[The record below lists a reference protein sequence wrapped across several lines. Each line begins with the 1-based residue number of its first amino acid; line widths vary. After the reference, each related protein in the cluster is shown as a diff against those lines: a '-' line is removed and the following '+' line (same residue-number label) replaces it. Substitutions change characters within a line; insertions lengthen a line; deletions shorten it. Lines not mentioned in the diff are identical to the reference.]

1 MDSTMFARKFALA
14 LTIAT
19 AGIAP
24 AQTFDRRGTDLPE
37 IVVEAGGRY
46 GTCDVLKFAPDGS
59 YAIAGGDD
67 KVARLWPYA
76 QDAFKTNEAEV
87 LRWPSWREQRGGI
100 KDLAISP
107 DGKKFALGGY
117 GMKPSTVVIVARE
130 RGTMLAIT
138 WPESRNGIDDFN
150 VVHSVAFH
158 PDGERVAFGTADGS
172 LWIWKPEKLAME
184 TKGRAFNSPVRA
196 GKHEALKNPDGKA
209 EYNFPRR
216 IWFPD
221 ANTMVSV
228 AQSGQV
234 LQCKID
240 GNLTSDPA
248 AAVPEGKTLFNV
260 NDGQAKRY
268 RVYRAEVSADGK
280 YLASACSGPQVLVR
294 SLVDNTTNAI
304 AMKADS
310 FPRSIAWQPKTN
322 ALAVGVATVMLA
334 EGGKP
339 RFYAD
344 TNDTVKLFNPPE
356 MKAAK
361 EFPIAGRAECMAFH
375 PKDARMA
382 IAGGDGDE
390 VSLYDPAQPAKPLS
404 AIRSQGRKPW
414 GLKLSVN
421 GNVIA
426 QQIERDPNSTDPN
439 KRGQGNWYRFD
450 MSRLAAT
457 ADDKI
462 PWVEPRSELD
472 GWKIVPDTEDRF
484 IWYAERERP
493 GAAPLRLRLM
503 TDRDRDLAPTCFTF
517 LPAKGNEPVRVIVG
531 HYYGASVFNL
541 DPRAAKL
548 NANKQLELP
557 KSRIYTGHSGEVI
570 SLAAAAD
577 GSWFLT
583 GGADQTLAAYS
594 LKPWASNANLGASVE
609 LKDDKPSITALDV
622 GSPAWEAGMRK
633 EDKLDLLVVG
643 GEKIVYDRRP
653 GKKETGT
660 ADDAVASLKNPQSGE
675 EHYFDLGAD
684 EKGNRR
690 EILTTVRQRPMW
702 KWFSGFE
709 NNRIS
714 NWNVWM
720 WHGSY
725 YLTTTAHGD
734 RLVGWHVNSP
744 DVGGTPSFQQ
754 LQQFEKHF
762 HKPAAIQK
770 LLANRDIAE
779 ALKEAQGENPLPIKF
794 GGLQPA
800 PVDLALKNSIL
811 NEKGL
816 ELAVN
821 VAPRGSNPDLLP
833 ERVELWVN
841 DYRYKVWDGLQRK
854 PFAENIA
861 LPPELFRNGNNQVS
875 VMTFNGAGG
884 RAEDIRFVKNPVESV
899 RPNLLTLA
907 VGINDYSEHQKI
919 STGARSFGNLK
930 SAVNDAQQL
939 NENLEKFLGSDKYFP
954 EGTTALRVNANA
966 NRAELLKQLQQH
978 QKTAKPNDWLIVFFA
993 GHGDLIMPGETKG
1006 NIIADGPAGRRGAFA
1021 GSSGVFFMCG
1031 PNYSSL
1037 KPTETGL
1044 SSEELYEALA
1054 KINCRKLV
1062 LLDACHSGQASDA
1075 NMLRRFIPTSQGPMV
1090 MAACEQGELS
1100 YEDPAF
1106 GHGLFTYAILEA
1118 LGPQFR
1124 RASTAG
1130 GSLTTDGL
1138 FGYVRGRMPQL
1149 LTKIQKPNDSQN
1161 PISFPQQ
1168 LPSSVL
1174 LKPQ

>member
-1 MDSTMFARKFALA
+1 MFARRASFAILLA
-14 LTIAT
+14 V
-19 AGIAP
+19 AGFAS

-59 YAIAGGDD
+59 FLVAGGDD

-76 QDAFKTNEAEV
+76 NDALKANEAEV

-100 KDLAISP
+100 KDLAVSP
-107 DGKKFALGGY
+107 DGRKFALGGY
-117 GMKPSTVVIVARE
+117 GMKPSTVVVVARE
-130 RGTMLAIT
+130 QGRLLAIT

-172 LWIWKPEKLAME
+172 LWIWKPEKLAKE
-184 TKGRAFNSPVRA
+184 TKGRAFNSPLRA

-221 ANTMVSV
+221 ANTLVSV

-240 GNLTSDPA
+240 GNLTSVPA
-248 AAVPEGKTLFNV
+248 APIPEGKTLFNV

-268 RVYRAEVSADGK
+268 RVYRAEVSTDGK
-280 YLASACSGPQVLVR
+280 YLAAASAGPQVVVR
-294 SLVDNTTNAI
+294 NLADNSTNAI
-304 AMKADS
+304 AFEENQ
-310 FPRSIAWQPKTN
+310 FPRSIAWQPKSN
-322 ALAVGVATVMLA
+322 RLAVAVANVLLA
-334 EGGKP
+334 EPGKP
-339 RFYAD
+339 RFFAD
-344 TNDTVKLFNPPE
+344 THDTLRYFE
-356 MKAAK
+356 DGGAKAGKSFALN
-361 EFPIAGRAECMAFH
+361 GRAECLAFH
-375 PKDARMA
+375 PKEPRLA

-390 VSLYDPAQPAKPLS
+390 VTLFDADTVGKPLS
-404 AIRSQGRKPW
+404 SIRSQGRKPW
-414 GLKLSVN
+414 GLKISQN

-426 QQIERDPNSTDPN
+426 QQIERDPKSMDPN
-439 KRGQGNWYRFD
+439 KRGTGEWYRFD

-457 ADDKI
+457 KDDKI
-462 PWVEPRSELD
+462 QWVEPQSELG

-493 GAAPLRLRLM
+493 GAEPLRMRLM

-531 HYYGASVFNL
+531 HYYGASLFQL
-541 DPRAAKL
+541 DPRLAKL
-548 NANKQLELP
+548 NDKKQLELS

-570 SLAAAAD
+570 SLAASAD
-577 GSWFLT
+577 GTWFLT
-583 GGADQTLAAYS
+583 GGADQTLSAYS
-594 LKPWASNANLGASVE
+594 LKPWASHPNFGASVE
-609 LKDDKPSITALDV
+609 LKDGKPSIASLDV

-633 EDKLDLLVVG
+633 GDSLDLLVVG

-653 GKKETGT
+653 GKKEAGT
-660 ADDAVASLKNPQSGE
+660 AEDAVAALKNPQAGV

-684 EKGNRR
+684 PKGNRR

-744 DVGGTPSFQQ
+744 DIGGTPAFRQ

-779 ALKEAQGENPLPIKF
+779 ALAEAQGPNPLPIKF
-794 GGLQPA
+794 GAMEPA
-800 PVDLALKNSIL
+800 PVDLAIKNSIL
-811 NEKGL
+811 NENGL
-816 ELAVN
+816 ELRVN
-821 VAPRGSNPDLLP
+821 VAARGSNPDLLP

-841 DYRYKVWDGLQRK
+841 DYRFKVWDGLQQK
-854 PFAENIA
+854 PFAEKMAI
-861 LPPELFRNGNNQVS
+861 PPELFRNGQNQVS
-875 VMTFNGAGG
+875 VLTFNGAGG
-884 RAEDIRFVKNPVESV
+884 RAEDVRVVRNPIDSV

-907 VGINDYSEHQKI
+907 VGINDYTDHRKI
-919 STGARSFGNLK
+919 STGARSFGDLR

-939 NENLEKFLGSDKYFP
+939 NGNFEKFLGAEKYFP

-966 NRAELLKQLQQH
+966 SRSELLKQLALY
-978 QKTAKPNDWLIVFFA
+978 QKNAKPNDWLIVFFA
-993 GHGDLIMPGETKG
+993 GHGDLILPGETKG
-1006 NIIADGPAGRRGAFA
+1006 NILPDTKDGRRGAFA
-1021 GSSGVFFMCG
+1021 GNSGVFFMCG
-1031 PNYSSL
+1031 PNYSPL

-1149 LTKIQKPNDSQN
+1149 LTKIEKPNDAQN
-1161 PISFPQQ
+1161 PISFPQS
-1168 LPSSVL
+1168 LPTTVL
-1174 LKPQ
+1174 LKP

>member
-1 MDSTMFARKFALA
+1 MFARRLAFAA
-14 LTIAT
+14 LLGIAT
-19 AGIAP
+19 VAP

-46 GTCDVLKFAPDGS
+46 GTCDVLKFAPDGTF
-59 YAIAGGDD
+59 AIAGGDD

-76 QDAFKTNEAEV
+76 KDEFKAGPNEAEV

-158 PDGERVAFGTADGS
+158 PDGERIAFGTADGS
-172 LWIWKPEKLAME
+172 IWFWKPEKLAKE

-196 GKHEALKNPDGKA
+196 GKHEALKNQDGKA

-216 IWFPD
+216 IFFPN
-221 ANTMVSV
+221 ANTLVSV

-234 LQCKID
+234 LECKLD
-240 GNLTSDPA
+240 SAMTSDPA
-248 AAVPEGKTLFNV
+248 APIPEGKTLFNV
-260 NDGQAKRY
+260 NDGQAKRF
-268 RVYRAEVSADGK
+268 RVYRAEVSTDGK
-280 YLASACSGPQVLVR
+280 YLAAASAGPQVVVR
-294 SLVDNTTNAI
+294 SLADNTTTAI
-304 AMKADS
+304 ALDENTFA
-310 FPRSIAWQPKTN
+310 RSIAFQPKTN
-322 ALAVGVATVMLA
+322 RLALGVATVLLA
-334 EGGKP
+334 EAGKP
-339 RFYAD
+339 RFYTD
-344 TNDTVKLFNPPE
+344 THDTIRIYDVPAAKP
-356 MKAAK
+356 AK
-361 EFPIAGRAECMAFH
+361 EFAIIGRAECLAFH
-375 PKDARMA
+375 PTENRLA

-390 VSLYDPAQPAKPLS
+390 VSLYDADAPAKPLS
-404 AIRSQGRKPW
+404 TIRSQGRKPW
-414 GLKLSVN
+414 GLKISES
-421 GNVIA
+421 GNIIA
-426 QQIERDPNSTDPN
+426 QQIERDAKSMDPN
-439 KRGQGNWYRFD
+439 KRGQGDWYRFD
-450 MSRLAAT
+450 MSRLTAT
-457 ADDKI
+457 ADDKQK
-462 PWVEPRSELD
+462 WVEPLTEHG

-493 GAAPLRLRLM
+493 GGEPLRMRLM

-517 LPAKGNEPVRVIVG
+517 LPAKGNDPVRVIVG
-531 HYYGASVFNL
+531 HYYGASLFDL
-541 DPRAAKL
+541 DPRRATL
-548 NANKQLELP
+548 NAKKQLELA

-570 SLAAAAD
+570 SLVAAAD
-577 GSWFLT
+577 GTWFLT

-594 LKPWASNANLGASVE
+594 LKPWASHPTFGATVVA
-609 LKDDKPSITALDV
+609 KDGKAIVTTLDT
-622 GSPAWEAGMRK
+622 GAPAWEAGLRK
-633 EDKLDLLVVG
+633 EDSIALLAVG
-643 GEKIVYDRRP
+643 GEKIVFDRRP
-653 GKKETGT
+653 GKPEVGT
-660 ADDAVASLKNPQSGE
+660 AEDCVDALKNPVSGV
-675 EHYFDLGAD
+675 EHFFDLGPD
-684 EKGNRR
+684 EKGVRR
-690 EILTTVRQRPMW
+690 EVITTVRQRPLW

-744 DVGGTPSFQQ
+744 EVGGTPSFRQ

-794 GGLQPA
+794 GAKEPA

-811 NEKGL
+811 NDKGL

-854 PFAENIA
+854 NFSENVAI
-861 LPPELFRNGNNQVS
+861 PPDAFRNGANQVS
-875 VMTFNGAGG
+875 VMTFNAAGG
-884 RAEDIRFVKNPVESV
+884 RAEDVRFVKNPIDSV

-907 VGINDYSEHQKI
+907 VGINDYTENRKI
-919 STGARSFGNLK
+919 STGTRAFGDLK
-930 SAVNDAQQL
+930 SAVNDAEKL
-939 NENLEKFLGSDKYFP
+939 NGTLENFLGSNKFFP
-954 EGTTALRVNANA
+954 EGFTALRVNSKA
-966 NRAELLKQLQQH
+966 NRAALLADLEKH
-978 QKTAKPNDWLIVFFA
+978 RTTAKPNDWLVVFFA

-1006 NIIADGPAGRRGAFA
+1006 EILPDLPNGRRGAFA
-1021 GSSGVFFMCG
+1021 GNSGLFFMCG
-1031 PNYSSL
+1031 PNYSPL
-1037 KPTETGL
+1037 KPAETGL
-1044 SSEELYEALA
+1044 SSEELYETLA

-1118 LGPQFR
+1118 LGPKMR
-1124 RASTAG
+1124 AASTAG
-1130 GSLTTDGL
+1130 GTLTTNGL

-1149 LTKIQKPNDSQN
+1149 LVKIGKRDDLQN
-1161 PISFPQQ
+1161 PISFPQT
-1168 LPSSVL
+1168 LPASAL